1 MDAETRGYSSSSYA
15 TGKLMEGEITL
26 LLRRWR
32 QGDDSA
38 GAAVVERMYKEL
50 HRIAELQMRRERPEH
65 TLQPTALVNEL
76 YMRLLHGAA
85 IDWSDRSHFL
95 AVATQTLRRILVD
108 HARKLQT
115 ARREGIKVSIEDQFH
130 LGVKGRDEE
139 VCNVDEALT
148 ALAVQ
153 HERPAKA
160 IEMRYFGGLLESEIG
175 TALGVSVATVKRD
188 LAFAR
193 AWMMKFLNSKP
204 GERPGI

>member
-1 MDAETRGYSSSSYA
+1 MDPEAGRHSSCSHT
-15 TGKLMEGEITL
+15 TGKLMEGEITQ

-32 QGDDSA
+32 QGDENA
-38 GAAVVERMYKEL
+38 GAAVVERMYQEL
-50 HRIAELQMRRERPEH
+50 HRIAELQMRRERQEH

-76 YMRLLHGAA
+76 YVRLLHGAS
-85 IDWSDRSHFL
+85 IEWSDRSHFL

-130 LGVKGRDEE
+130 LGVEGRDEE

-148 ALAVQ
+148 ALARQ
-153 HERPAKA
+153 YDRPSKA
-160 IEMRYFGGLLESEIG
+160 IEMRYFGGLLEAEIG
-175 TALGVSVATVKRD
+175 TTLGVSVATVKRD

-193 AWMMKFLNSKP
+193 AWMLKFLNSKP
-204 GERPGI
+204 GERPGA